1 MANLFTAEQ
10 IAFLDKR
17 YARIPHDHT
26 WEQVKD
32 TDGQTV
38 ADAFEAIDAAIE
50 AIDAAIEDSA
60 RSSTEYRN
68 ALGDD
73 EDEGEADVDLDGE

>member
-1 MANLFTAEQ
+1 MANLFSAEQ

-50 AIDAAIEDSA
+50 D
-60 RSSTEYRN
+60 

-73 EDEGEADVDLDGE
+73 EDEGEAVVDLDGE

>member
-38 ADAFEAIDAAIE
+38 GDAFEAVDAAIE
-50 AIDAAIEDSA
+50 ELLEDD
-60 RSSTEYRN
+60 
-68 ALGDD
+68 GG
-73 EDEGEADVDLDGE
+73 DEGEPIDLDGAEG

>member
-10 IAFLDKR
+10 IAFLDRR

-50 AIDAAIEDSA
+50 D
-60 RSSTEYRN
+60 

-73 EDEGEADVDLDGE
+73 EDEGEAVVDLDGE

>member
-10 IAFLDKR
+10 IAFLDRR

-50 AIDAAIEDSA
+50 D
-60 RSSTEYRN
+60 

>member
-38 ADAFEAIDAAIE
+38 AEAFEAVDMAIE
-50 AIDAAIEDSA
+50 EIA
-60 RSSTEYRN
+60 
-68 ALGDD
+68 GDD
-73 EDEGEADVDLDGE
+73 DGGDEGEPIDLDGAEG